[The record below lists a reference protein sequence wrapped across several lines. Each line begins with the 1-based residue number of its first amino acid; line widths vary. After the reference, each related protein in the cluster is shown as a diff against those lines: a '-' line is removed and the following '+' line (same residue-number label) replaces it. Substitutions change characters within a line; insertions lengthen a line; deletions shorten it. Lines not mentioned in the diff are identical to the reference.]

1 MAKCSDST
9 TASMITLFQ
18 NEPCL
23 RGNSS
28 TQQLRS
34 GHNVAKPNCFKTV
47 LKLFCLSSIS
57 LYGRQKRQHN
67 PNSHMLFHYPLSV
80 LLFIHSPPSHPILS
94 SSAYRA
100 FAFHCYLLLQLS
112 ILFWIIC
119 QTTISTEKRRPF
131 ACSKQPCLSR
141 RYQISIRM

>member
-1 MAKCSDST
+1 MNRAYGA
-9 TASMITLFQ
+9 TAPL
-18 NEPCL
+18 
-23 RGNSS
+23 NSS
-28 TQQLRS
+28 AVDTTSQNQTVS
-34 GHNVAKPNCFKTV
+34 KIKTV
-47 LKLFCLSSIS
+47 LKLFCFSSIS

-67 PNSHMLFHYPLSV
+67 PNSHMSFHYPLSV
-80 LLFIHSPPSHPILS
+80 LPFIHSLPSHSTLS

-112 ILFWIIC
+112 ILFSIIC
-119 QTTISTEKRRPF
+119 QTTISTENRRPF